1 MIQSYVWKKHWFY
14 DKNHVTEKNI
24 CVNTIVFQKIIVQNC
39 GYYFTDFKKGLLL
52 PNQTECRPMIYH
64 DILSAKKS
72 GRKLLAVLLDPDKI
86 AMDSIA
92 LLTEKINASPAT
104 HIFVGGSIVEADII
118 DELIIAL
125 KQKTTLPVLLFPG
138 NPSQI
143 SKEAD
148 GILFLT
154 LLSGRNP
161 DYLIEHQV
169 NAVPVLKKTSLEV
182 ISTGYILIE
191 SGTQT
196 AVERVSKTEPLARN
210 NAEYVL
216 QTAQAG
222 EYIGN
227 KLIYLEAGSGAQWAV
242 PLEMIAKVSANTEVP
257 VIVGGGIRSKKAI
270 EEAYA
275 AGADLVVIGTAFEN
289 DHNFFNS

>member
-1 MIQSYVWKKHWFY
+1 MT
-14 DKNHVTEKNI
+14 N
-24 CVNTIVFQKIIVQNC
+24 
-39 GYYFTDFKKGLLL
+39 
-52 PNQTECRPMIYH
+52 IYH
-64 DILSAKKS
+64 EILQSKAENK
-72 GRKLLAVLLDPDKI
+72 KLLAILLDPDKI
-86 AMDSIA
+86 EMNTLETLI
-92 LLTEKINASPAT
+92 EKINQSPAT
-104 HIFVGGSIVEADII
+104 HVFIGGSHVEVNII
-118 DELIIAL
+118 DELILRL
-125 KQKTTLPVLLFPG
+125 KQKTTLPIVLFPG

-148 GILFLT
+148 AILFLT

-169 NAVPVLKKTSLEV
+169 NAVPILKKTNLEV

-196 AVERVSKTEPLARN
+196 AVERVSKTDPLDRKN
-210 NAEYVL
+210 IEYVV

-227 KLIYLEAGSGAQWAV
+227 KLMYLEAGSGAKQSV
-242 PLEMIAKVSANTEVP
+242 PLEMIKKVSDNLTIP
-257 VIVGGGIRSKKAI
+257 LIVGGGIRTKTEIMVAHI
-270 EEAYA
+270 

-289 DHNFFNS
+289 DPNFFNS

>member
-1 MIQSYVWKKHWFY
+1 MT
-14 DKNHVTEKNI
+14 N
-24 CVNTIVFQKIIVQNC
+24 
-39 GYYFTDFKKGLLL
+39 
-52 PNQTECRPMIYH
+52 IYH
-64 DILSAKKS
+64 EILQSKAENK
-72 GRKLLAVLLDPDKI
+72 KLLAILLDPDKI
-86 AMDSIA
+86 EMNSLQTLI
-92 LLTEKINASPAT
+92 EKINQSPAT
-104 HIFVGGSIVEADII
+104 HIFIGGSHVEVNII
-118 DELIIAL
+118 DELIIRL
-125 KQKTTLPVLLFPG
+125 KQKITLPIVLFPG

-148 GILFLT
+148 AILFLT

-169 NAVPVLKKTSLEV
+169 NAVPILKKTNLEV

-196 AVERVSKTEPLARN
+196 AVERVSKTDPLDRKN
-210 NAEYVL
+210 IEYAV

-227 KLIYLEAGSGAQWAV
+227 KLMYLEAGSGAKQSV
-242 PLEMIAKVSANTEVP
+242 PLEMIKKTADNLKIP
-257 VIVGGGIRSKKAI
+257 LIVGGGIRSKTEILVAHI
-270 EEAYA
+270 

-289 DHNFFNS
+289 DPNFFNS